1 MLQIILNVKNYQLVY
16 VFVCVCFMF
25 QMFSKLLL

>member
-1 MLQIILNVKNYQLVY
+1 MLQIILKGKNYQLVY
-16 VFVCVCFMF
+16 VCVCFMI